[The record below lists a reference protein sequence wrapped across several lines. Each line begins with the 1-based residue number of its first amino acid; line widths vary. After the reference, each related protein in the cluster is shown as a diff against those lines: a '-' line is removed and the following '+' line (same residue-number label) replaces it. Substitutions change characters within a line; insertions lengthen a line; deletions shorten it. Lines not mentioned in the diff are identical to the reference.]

1 MSQER
6 YPLKGKELFLVW
18 FLYSMGSIVW
28 IALAVSGRNKLTA
41 GLVIAML
48 FAVGTTLQA
57 LLRALGSSLIRRHS

>member
-1 MSQER
+1 MSHER
-6 YPLKGKELFLVW
+6 YPPKGKELFLVW

-28 IALAVSGRNKLTA
+28 IALAVSERNTVTA

-57 LLRALGSSLIRRHS
+57 LLRALGSSLIRRQS

>member
-1 MSQER
+1 MSHER
-6 YPLKGKELFLVW
+6 YPPKGKELFLVW